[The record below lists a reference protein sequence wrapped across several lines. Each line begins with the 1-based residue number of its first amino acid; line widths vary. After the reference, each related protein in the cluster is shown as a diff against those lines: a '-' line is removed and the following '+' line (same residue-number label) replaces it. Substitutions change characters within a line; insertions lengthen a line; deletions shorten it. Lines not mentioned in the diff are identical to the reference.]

1 MSVELTITHV
11 LSIQHRWQYD
21 IHVDVVD
28 PSAVTVAGV
37 TKSCE
42 NTISVGNHP
51 TFASAGVQAR
61 FYYVHRGQLVHLD
74 SDETL
79 RALCATRGQKKLF
92 LKCA

>member
-1 MSVELTITHV
+1 MSVKLTITYIA
-11 LSIQHRWQYD
+11 SIQLHWQND
-21 IHVDVVD
+21 FHVDVVD

-42 NTISVGNHP
+42 NILSANLHTV
-51 TFASAGVQAR
+51 ASAGHQAR
-61 FYYVHRGQLVHLD
+61 FYYAHRGQLVHLD

-79 RALCATRGQKKLF
+79 RALCASTGQKKLF